1 MNETSKTTSLELLS
15 QDPVLMVETD
25 KLKVIDQPMPDLD
38 SGILL
43 WLENSIK
50 EFGIKIP
57 IRISSDYTIIDGR
70 NRYAIANKLKMG
82 IVPCIISD
90 TKSNPLE
97 QVLKYDLEL
106 GRRAILPHE
115 RSKLL
120 INRNKYYKKCEED
133 SIESCLAEII
143 PEMHDTAKKIY
154 EVSRNISIIMNI
166 AAQPREVQEAF
177 IKEIAVV
184 VDDKL
189 DGNLSE
195 EIKRLSQTELDLTK
209 ELESTK
215 IAQDKILKE
224 YEDLKNQFARL
235 QGDMKTD
242 IENKL
247 KSKEK
252 ELEERYKASSPE
264 EIQKLAD
271 KIRDAIHEEYDN
283 ELYDLHEKLKN
294 MSKSLSDKSEKQDK
308 LKEELAELKQKKND
322 LELVNQNLNNKI
334 GAHHNVI
341 VGLARPDK
349 FAKRLEM
356 TFNDL
361 NNTFTGLI
369 ESGFDGFDGY
379 FTEHMRKSLER
390 IKDITAELEKLFQ
403 KMPVNGN
410 NGTENLEKV
419 EKK

>member
-1 MNETSKTTSLELLS
+1 MSETSKTTSLESLS
-15 QDPVLMVETD
+15 RDPVLMVETE

-70 NRYAIANKLKMG
+70 NRYAIANKLKMDM
-82 IVPCIISD
+82 VPCIISD
-90 TKSNPLE
+90 TNSNPLE

-120 INRNKYYKKCEED
+120 IKRNKYYKKCEED
-133 SIESCLAEII
+133 SIDCCLTKII

-154 EVSRNISIIMNI
+154 EVSRNMSIIMNI
-166 AAQPREVQEAF
+166 AAQPREVQAAF

-195 EIKRLSQTELDLTK
+195 EIKRLSQTEIDLKK

-215 IAQDKILKE
+215 IAQDRILKE
-224 YEDLKNQFARL
+224 YEDMKNQFVRL
-235 QGDMKTD
+235 QGNMKAD

-247 KSKEK
+247 KTKEK
-252 ELEERYKASSPE
+252 ELEERYKVSSPE
-264 EIQKLAD
+264 EIQKLAG
-271 KIRDAIHEEYDN
+271 KIREDVHEEYDN

-308 LKEELAELKQKKND
+308 LKEELAELEQKKKD
-322 LELVNQNLNNKI
+322 LELINQNLKNKI

-361 NNTFTGLI
+361 NNTFTGLTEI
-369 ESGFDGFDGY
+369 GFDGFDGY
-379 FTEHMRKSLER
+379 FIEHMRKTLEK
-390 IKDITAELEKLFQ
+390 IKDVTVELEKLFQ
-403 KMPVNGN
+403 KMSANGN
-410 NGTENLEKV
+410 SGTENLGKIGN
-419 EKK
+419 